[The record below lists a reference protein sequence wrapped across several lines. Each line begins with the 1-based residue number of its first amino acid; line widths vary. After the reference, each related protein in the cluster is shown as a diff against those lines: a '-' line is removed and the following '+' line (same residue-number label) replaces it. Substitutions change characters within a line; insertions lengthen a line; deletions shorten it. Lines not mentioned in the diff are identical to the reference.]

1 MDTSDSKNASDK
13 KKPKAETTRLPLVS
27 SENKYGT
34 TRRSQ
39 TREVSSR
46 GRSPSPSP
54 APVSK
59 RFPSPNA
66 STRTSNSTLP
76 VPKRAVSTERKR
88 PCIPPP
94 TPVHDTTLGSRKN
107 PESSSLWPSTTRSVD
122 ASAPIGKREKQQ
134 PVSLSRSSTP
144 ERKNLSADVA
154 ENSTHSSRWPGRAA
168 VAPSAVKAS
177 NNSKTDKMTKTTPSL
192 FNFRTAVA
200 PSSCTRR
207 LSLDGTSKP
216 QQKSSTDLLKLI
228 SREEMF
234 SGSSV
239 DNDDDFDAATV
250 RRQSLPGSGA
260 HGISPS
266 VSKRVSPSRGS
277 SPATIRQSS
286 PSRQPQNS
294 SSVLGFT
301 SDINEKITK
310 TNPSLFNFR
319 TAVAPSSCTR
329 RLSLDG
335 TSKPQQK
342 SSTDLLKL
350 ISHEEMFSGSSV
362 DNDDE
367 FDATTVRR
375 QSLPGSGAHGMSPSV
390 SGRVSPATIRQS
402 SPSRQPQNSAFVPGF
417 TPDINE
423 KKTKTTPSLFNFRT
437 AVAPSSCTR
446 RLSLDG
452 TSKPLLKSSTD
463 LLKPISREEMFNGS
477 SVDNDNDDFD
487 AATTRRQSLP
497 SSGAHGTSPLVSR
510 RVSPATIR
518 QSSPSR
524 QPQNSSSVLGF
535 TSDINEKKT
544 KTTPSLFNFRT
555 AVAPSSCTRR
565 LSLDGAS
572 KPLLKSSTDLL
583 KLISREEMFNGS
595 SVDND
600 DDDDD
605 DFDAATARRQ
615 SLPGSGA
622 HGMSPSVSR
631 RVSPSRGRS
640 VTPCCSRGASPTRI
654 IRPSSPSR
662 QPQNS
667 TFVPGFIADVKKGK
681 KVENNAEDAHQL
693 RLLYNRHLQWRYAN
707 ARNIDALHSQKAK
720 AEKIFYS
727 VWRIILD
734 LWDMVTE
741 KRSDLKQLRL
751 KLKIYSILDN
761 QMNYLNKWASIERCH
776 ASSLTCIIE
785 DLQSSTILVPVTGGA
800 TVDIK
805 TVKSAVCAAVDV
817 MMEIGS
823 SLCSIIPLVE
833 GTNSLASKLA
843 DVAAHERAML
853 DECESLLRSTA
864 ALQVE
869 EDSLRTQ
876 LLLIKQNPSVY
887 G

>member
-34 TRRSQ
+34 ARRSQ

-59 RFPSPNA
+59 RCPSPNA
-66 STRTSNSTLP
+66 STRTSSSTLS

-88 PCIPPP
+88 PSTPAS
-94 TPVHDTTLGSRKN
+94 TPVHDTTLASRKN
-107 PESSSLWPSTTRSVD
+107 PESSSLWPSTTRSHD

-134 PVSLSRSSTP
+134 P
-144 ERKNLSADVA
+144 
-154 ENSTHSSRWPGRAA
+154 
-168 VAPSAVKAS
+168 
-177 NNSKTDKMTKTTPSL
+177 
-192 FNFRTAVA
+192 
-200 PSSCTRR
+200 
-207 LSLDGTSKP
+207 
-216 QQKSSTDLLKLI
+216 
-228 SREEMF
+228 
-234 SGSSV
+234 
-239 DNDDDFDAATV
+239 
-250 RRQSLPGSGA
+250 
-260 HGISPS
+260 
-266 VSKRVSPSRGS
+266 
-277 SPATIRQSS
+277 
-286 PSRQPQNS
+286 
-294 SSVLGFT
+294 
-301 SDINEKITK
+301 
-310 TNPSLFNFR
+310 
-319 TAVAPSSCTR
+319 
-329 RLSLDG
+329 
-335 TSKPQQK
+335 
-342 SSTDLLKL
+342 
-350 ISHEEMFSGSSV
+350 
-362 DNDDE
+362 
-367 FDATTVRR
+367 
-375 QSLPGSGAHGMSPSV
+375 
-390 SGRVSPATIRQS
+390 
-402 SPSRQPQNSAFVPGF
+402 
-417 TPDINE
+417 
-423 KKTKTTPSLFNFRT
+423 
-437 AVAPSSCTR
+437 
-446 RLSLDG
+446 
-452 TSKPLLKSSTD
+452 
-463 LLKPISREEMFNGS
+463 PISREEMFNGS
-477 SVDNDNDDFD
+477 SVDNDDDDFD
-487 AATTRRQSLP
+487 ATTTRRQSLP
-497 SSGAHGTSPLVSR
+497 SSGAHGMSPSVSR

-524 QPQNSSSVLGF
+524 QPQNSSSVPGF

-583 KLISREEMFNGS
+583 KLISREEMFSVN

-600 DDDDD
+600 DDDN
-605 DFDAATARRQ
+605 FDATTARRQ

-640 VTPCCSRGASPTRI
+640 VTPSCSRGASPTRI

-662 QPQNS
+662 QPHNS
-667 TFVPGFIADVKKGK
+667 TLVPGFIADVKKGK
-681 KVENNAEDAHQL
+681 KVENNVEDAHQL

-734 LWDMVTE
+734 LLDVVTK

-785 DLQSSTILVPVTGGA
+785 DLQSSTILVPVIGGA

-805 TVKSAVCAAVDV
+805 TVKSAVCSAVDV

-823 SLCSIIPLVE
+823 SLCSIIPQVE

-843 DVAAHERAML
+843 DVAANERAML

-876 LLLIKQNPSVY
+876 LLLIKQDPFVY

>member
-34 TRRSQ
+34 ARRSQ

-59 RFPSPNA
+59 RCPSPNA
-66 STRTSNSTLP
+66 STRTSSSTLS

-88 PCIPPP
+88 PSTPAS
-94 TPVHDTTLGSRKN
+94 TPVHDTTLASRKN
-107 PESSSLWPSTTRSVD
+107 PESSSFWPSTTRSHD

-144 ERKNLSADVA
+144 ERKSFSADVA
-154 ENSTHSSRWPGRAA
+154 ENSRHSSRWPGRAA
-168 VAPSAVKAS
+168 AASSAMKAS
-177 NNSKTDKMTKTTPSL
+177 NNSKIDNITKTTPSL

-239 DNDDDFDAATV
+239 DNDDDEFDANTV

-260 HGISPS
+260 QGISAS
-266 VSKRVSPSRGS
+266 VSRRVSSSRGT

-286 PSRQPQNS
+286 PSRQPLNS
-294 SSVLGFT
+294 ASVLGFT
-301 SDINEKITK
+301 ADINEKI
-310 TNPSLFNFR
+310 
-319 TAVAPSSCTR
+319 
-329 RLSLDG
+329 
-335 TSKPQQK
+335 
-342 SSTDLLKL
+342 
-350 ISHEEMFSGSSV
+350 
-362 DNDDE
+362 
-367 FDATTVRR
+367 
-375 QSLPGSGAHGMSPSV
+375 
-390 SGRVSPATIRQS
+390 
-402 SPSRQPQNSAFVPGF
+402 
-417 TPDINE
+417 
-423 KKTKTTPSLFNFRT
+423 TKTTPSLFNFRT

-477 SVDNDNDDFD
+477 SVDNDYDDFD
-487 AATTRRQSLP
+487 ASTTRGQSLP
-497 SSGAHGTSPLVSR
+497 SSGAHGTSPSVSR

-535 TSDINEKKT
+535 SSDINEKKT

-583 KLISREEMFNGS
+583 KLISREEMFSVN

-600 DDDDD
+600 DDDN
-605 DFDAATARRQ
+605 FDATTARRQ

-640 VTPCCSRGASPTRI
+640 VTPSCSRGASPTRI

-662 QPQNS
+662 QPHNS
-667 TFVPGFIADVKKGK
+667 TLVPGFIADVKKGK
-681 KVENNAEDAHQL
+681 KVENNVEDAHQL

-734 LWDMVTE
+734 LLDVVTK

-785 DLQSSTILVPVTGGA
+785 DLQSSTILVPVIGGA

-805 TVKSAVCAAVDV
+805 TVKSAVCSAVDV

-823 SLCSIIPLVE
+823 SLCSIIPQVE

-843 DVAAHERAML
+843 DVAANERAML

-876 LLLIKQNPSVY
+876 LLLIKQDPSVY

>member
-1 MDTSDSKNASDK
+1 MDTSDSKIPSDK

-46 GRSPSPSP
+46 CRSPSPSP

-59 RFPSPNA
+59 RCPSPNA
-66 STRTSNSTLP
+66 STRTSNSTLS
-76 VPKRAVSTERKR
+76 VPKRAVSTESKR
-88 PCIPPP
+88 PSTPAS
-94 TPVHDTTLGSRKN
+94 TPVHDTTLASRKN
-107 PESSSLWPSTTRSVD
+107 PESSSLWPSTTRSHD

-144 ERKNLSADVA
+144 ERKSFSADVA
-154 ENSTHSSRWPGRAA
+154 ENSRHSSRWPGRAA
-168 VAPSAVKAS
+168 AASSAMKAS
-177 NNSKTDKMTKTTPSL
+177 NNSKIDNITKTTPSL

-239 DNDDDFDAATV
+239 DNDDEFDATTT
-250 RRQSLPGSGA
+250 RRQSLPGTGA
-260 HGISPS
+260 HGISAS
-266 VSKRVSPSRGS
+266 VSRRVSPSRGT
-277 SPATIRQSS
+277 SPARITQSS
-286 PSRQPQNS
+286 PSRQPQDS

-310 TNPSLFNFR
+310 T
-319 TAVAPSSCTR
+319 
-329 RLSLDG
+329 
-335 TSKPQQK
+335 
-342 SSTDLLKL
+342 
-350 ISHEEMFSGSSV
+350 
-362 DNDDE
+362 
-367 FDATTVRR
+367 
-375 QSLPGSGAHGMSPSV
+375 
-390 SGRVSPATIRQS
+390 
-402 SPSRQPQNSAFVPGF
+402 
-417 TPDINE
+417 
-423 KKTKTTPSLFNFRT
+423 TPSLFNFRT
-437 AVAPSSCTR
+437 AVAPSPCTR

-452 TSKPLLKSSTD
+452 SSKPLLKSSTD
-463 LLKPISREEMFNGS
+463 LLKPISREEMFNGG
-477 SVDNDNDDFD
+477 SVDDDDDDFD
-487 AATTRRQSLP
+487 ATTTKRQSLP
-497 SSGAHGTSPLVSR
+497 DSGAHGTSPSVSR

-524 QPQNSSSVLGF
+524 QTRNSSSVLGF
-535 TSDINEKKT
+535 TADINEKKT

-555 AVAPSSCTRR
+555 TVAPSSCTRR

-600 DDDDD
+600 DDDD
-605 DFDAATARRQ
+605 FDATTARRQ

-622 HGMSPSVSR
+622 HGMSPLVSR

-640 VTPCCSRGASPTRI
+640 VTPSCSRGASPTR

-667 TFVPGFIADVKKGK
+667 TFVPGFIADGKKGK

-734 LWDMVTE
+734 LLDVVTK

-751 KLKIYSILDN
+751 KLKIYSNLDN
-761 QMNYLNKWASIERCH
+761 LMNYLNKWASIERCH

-785 DLQSSTILVPVTGGA
+785 DLQSSTILIPVTGGA
-800 TVDIK
+800 TILK
-805 TVKSAVCAAVDV
+805 RLNRLYARLS
-817 MMEIGS
+817 M
-823 SLCSIIPLVE
+823 
-833 GTNSLASKLA
+833 
-843 DVAAHERAML
+843 
-853 DECESLLRSTA
+853 
-864 ALQVE
+864 
-869 EDSLRTQ
+869 
-876 LLLIKQNPSVY
+876 
-887 G
+887 

>member
-27 SENKYGT
+27 SENKYGA

-59 RFPSPNA
+59 RCPSPNA
-66 STRTSNSTLP
+66 STRTSNSTLS

-88 PCIPPP
+88 PSTPAS
-94 TPVHDTTLGSRKN
+94 TPVHDTTVASRKT
-107 PESSSLWPSTTRSVD
+107 PESSSLWPSTTRSLD
-122 ASAPIGKREKQQ
+122 ASAPIGKREKQL
-134 PVSLSRSSTP
+134 PVSLSRSNTP
-144 ERKNLSADVA
+144 ERKNFSADVA
-154 ENSTHSSRWPGRAA
+154 ENSRHSSRWPGRAA
-168 VAPSAVKAS
+168 AASSAVKAS
-177 NNSKTDKMTKTTPSL
+177 NNSKIDNITKTSPSL

-239 DNDDDFDAATV
+239 DNDDDDFDATAT

-260 HGISPS
+260 HGISAS
-266 VSKRVSPSRGS
+266 VSRRVSPSRGT

-294 SSVLGFT
+294 SSVLGLT
-301 SDINEKITK
+301 ADINEKI
-310 TNPSLFNFR
+310 
-319 TAVAPSSCTR
+319 
-329 RLSLDG
+329 
-335 TSKPQQK
+335 
-342 SSTDLLKL
+342 
-350 ISHEEMFSGSSV
+350 
-362 DNDDE
+362 
-367 FDATTVRR
+367 
-375 QSLPGSGAHGMSPSV
+375 
-390 SGRVSPATIRQS
+390 
-402 SPSRQPQNSAFVPGF
+402 
-417 TPDINE
+417 
-423 KKTKTTPSLFNFRT
+423 TKTTPSLFNFRT
-437 AVAPSSCTR
+437 AVAPSSCTK

-477 SVDNDNDDFD
+477 SVDNDDDDFD
-487 AATTRRQSLP
+487 ATTTRRQSLP
-497 SSGAHGTSPLVSR
+497 SSGAHGTSPSVSR

-535 TSDINEKKT
+535 TSSDINEKKT

-605 DFDAATARRQ
+605 FDATTARRQ

-622 HGMSPSVSR
+622 RGISPSVSR
-631 RVSPSRGRS
+631 RLSPSRGRS
-640 VTPCCSRGASPTRI
+640 VTPSCSRGASPTRI

-681 KVENNAEDAHQL
+681 KVENNVEDAHQF

-707 ARNIDALHSQKAK
+707 ARNIDALHSRKAK

-734 LWDMVTE
+734 LLDVVTE

-776 ASSLTCIIE
+776 TSSLTCIIQ

-823 SLCSIIPLVE
+823 SLCSIIPQVE
-833 GTNSLASKLA
+833 GTNILASKLA

-864 ALQVE
+864 ALQAWIV
-869 EDSLRTQ
+869 R
-876 LLLIKQNPSVY
+876 IKVY
-887 G
+887 CLT